1 MNLVQIRR
9 HGAVAVLRLDDPKR
23 RNILS
28 SALSSALSAA
38 VAEAN
43 DTPDVHAIV
52 ITGAAPAF
60 CAGADLADLRAAA
73 EGDVEAVHLVY
84 RAFMDVAES
93 PLPTIAAVN
102 GIAVGAGMN
111 LALACDMRMM
121 AESASFETRFLKLG
135 LHPGGGHG
143 WMLLRAIGWAQAS
156 RMLLLNQPVRAAEA
170 ERIGLVQMV
179 VPDDQL
185 IDKAI
190 QLASRSAEL
199 PRELI
204 LRTKASLRHAAVSAH
219 GAAFEHETAEQAR
232 SLDQPPF
239 HAMLAR
245 MQSSLAERRA

>member
-1 MNLVQIRR
+1 MSLVQIRR
-9 HGAVAVLRLDDPKR
+9 QGAVAVLRLNDPKR

-28 SALSSALSAA
+28 PALSSALSAA

-73 EGDVEAVHLVY
+73 SGDAEAVHLVY

-93 PLPTIAAVN
+93 PLPTIAAIN

-111 LALACDMRMM
+111 LALACDMRVM
-121 AESASFETRFLKLG
+121 ADTASFETRFLKLG

-143 WMLLRAIGWAQAS
+143 WMLLRAVGWAQAS
-156 RMLLLNQPVRAAEA
+156 RLLLLNQTVRAAEA
-170 ERIGLVQMV
+170 ERIGLVQFV
-179 VPDDQL
+179 APVDQL
-185 IDKAI
+185 LDRAV
-190 QLASRSAEL
+190 QLASQSADL

-204 LRTKASLRHAAVSAH
+204 VRAKATLRHAAVNSH
-219 GAAFEHETAEQAR
+219 QAAFEHETGEQAH
-232 SLDQPPF
+232 SLREPPF
-239 HAMLAR
+239 RALLER
-245 MQSSLAERRA
+245 MQMSIAER